1 MRYQMIILFI
11 LLITTIKMRN
21 FLDDKSIFDVIRSRD
36 SDDTNREKIEKEL
49 DNKAYNTF
57 NMDRDEA
64 WVYVWIAI
72 YWEASFCWWKWWKL
86 DWTIYEKDDHYLC
99 QSYWIS
105 FESYRSLKTTLK
117 FLDWL
122 SELLFKYENIK
133 WKDTQTKQ
141 H

>member
-1 MRYQMIILFI
+1 
-11 LLITTIKMRN
+11 MRN
-21 FLDDKSIFDVIRSRD
+21 FLDDKSVFDVIRKRD
-36 SDDTNREKIEKEL
+36 SDDTDREKIEKEL
-49 DNKAYNTF
+49 DNKTYNTF
-57 NMDRDEA
+57 NLDKVEA
-64 WVYVWIAI
+64 WVYVWVAI
-72 YWEASFCWWKWWKL
+72 YWETSFYWWEGWKL
-86 DWTIYEKDDHYLC
+86 DWTIIEKDDHYLC

-133 WKDTQTKQ
+133 WEDTQTKQ